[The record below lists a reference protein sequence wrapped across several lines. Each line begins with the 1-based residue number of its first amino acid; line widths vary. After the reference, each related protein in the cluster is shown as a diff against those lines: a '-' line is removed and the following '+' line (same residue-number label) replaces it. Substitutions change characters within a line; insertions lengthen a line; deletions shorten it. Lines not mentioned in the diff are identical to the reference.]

1 MSTAPLLPPV
11 ANLPNNLAPRLC
23 TLLAQ
28 TLEPLGFTPKSN
40 YRLFYY
46 WTRRTQTL
54 RQRCGL
60 EFYYGAVYVWYD
72 CRLASSPIFDVWG
85 SFDSWPP
92 AKAAVARHVVA
103 HFQEA
108 SRAFSPYRDDSQ
120 RRNALNR
127 SYGLNVDGDDAVE
140 RLARLLAEHIV
151 PLFERRREGLDL
163 LRAYDD
169 GTLAAFEAG
178 RERNL
183 LYSLEQTPFNTDNAD
198 AELYFG
204 HDTVLNV
211 LNLSALRLQN
221 GQNAEALALFDA
233 LADAKSSDCYTPY
246 SRAAF
251 ELALLGADVAKERL
265 AANGPGPNAM
275 RRPLEPTP
283 SQTLSPRTFNRPSFA
298 SPNLDE
304 AETARLLWLARFSDD
319 EAKATQAIRRLE
331 ELAND
336 APIVVY
342 ESPNARRLAA
352 NPTFD
357 AASFFPVVASSLRPT
372 PPSSSPSSTQTP
384 APQTDDAALATL
396 KNYLRR
402 RLDEVFAQRLEPLG
416 FKRGAS
422 PTWTHKT
429 KSLRRYCR
437 FAFWDRRDFVAVTF
451 GYYLQPCYACWDDA
465 PQDAESQALI
475 ARFRK
480 EKPRFQVGCYS
491 SDGRTVL
498 EPTTDFFGT
507 ALYWDYFSKD
517 GETEPLVA
525 KADMFIQSEIL
536 PFFERFRETD
546 DLLREYEAG
555 RLEQKFALGRTAGPG
570 REFAAAQN
578 YYRIGNYVEAL
589 ARFEAVPERF
599 NEFSF
604 ARDSVSEN
612 DRLLLEVARLGALSV
627 RQKLESQSRS
637 QADDAVSSVS
647 SGSRRP
653 ITPIPE
659 PLATALP
666 HYDRKLKVFWTREFA
681 SSAFAPEAESATR
694 KLKAGAE
701 SLRTCQEKCAQV
713 LEPLGFT
720 RENPVTWTRETATLR
735 QRFHLE
741 VLPGYNF
748 GFYGYY
754 YQKPDFPLWD
764 AASQDAETQ
773 ATLRHFKTL
782 VEKRFANAYF
792 AETHWH
798 FDYDRDCSPNPSP
811 QTPNP
816 SPLEALLTS
825 VNAAFTKTVLPFFK
839 RWSESSDVLADPA
852 PCDAQSRFGFGAND
866 AGQAKFGY
874 ALALFQVGR
883 YTESAKRFDALSKMK
898 RKPYAWPEYDDA
910 DWDALQEAA
919 RIAAEKVRN
928 LAKSQRLKR
937 R

>member
-1 MSTAPLLPPV
+1 MSTAPPLPPV
-11 ANLPNNLAPRLC
+11 ANLPNNLGPRLVL
-23 TLLAQ
+23 LLAQ
-28 TLEPLGFTPKSN
+28 TLEPLGFTTKSN

-72 CRLASSPIFDVWG
+72 CRLASSPIFDVLG

-92 AKAAVARHVVA
+92 AKAAAARRVVA
-103 HFQEA
+103 HFQET

-127 SYGLNVDGDDAVE
+127 SYGLNVDGDDAAE

-151 PLFERRREGLDL
+151 PLFERRREALDL

-169 GTLAAFEAG
+169 GTLAASEAG

-183 LYSLEQTPFNTDNAD
+183 LYSFEQTPFNTDNAD

-204 HDTVLNV
+204 PDSVLNV

-251 ELALLGADVAKERL
+251 ELALLGAAVAKERL
-265 AANGPGPNAM
+265 AVDGPGSNAT
-275 RRPLEPTP
+275 RRPLEPAP
-283 SQTLSPRTFNRPSFA
+283 SQTLSPRSFKRPSFA
-298 SPNLDE
+298 SLNVDE
-304 AETARLLWLARFSDD
+304 AEAARLLWLARFSDD
-319 EAKATQAIRRLE
+319 EAKATQAIQRLE

-336 APIVVY
+336 AHIVVY
-342 ESPNARRLAA
+342 ESPDARRLAA

-357 AASFFPVVASSLRPT
+357 AASLSHVVAFSLRPT
-372 PPSSSPSSTQTP
+372 PPLLSPSSTQAP
-384 APQTDDAALATL
+384 DPQTDDDALATL
-396 KNYLRR
+396 KSDLRR
-402 RLDEVFAQRLEPLG
+402 RLEEVFAQRLEPLG

-422 PTWTHKT
+422 PTWTQKT

-437 FAFWDRRDFVAVTF
+437 FAFWDRRDFFAVTF
-451 GYYLQPCYACWDDA
+451 GYYLHPCYACWDDA
-465 PQDAESQALI
+465 PQDAESQAFI

-480 EKPRFQVGCYS
+480 EKPSFEVLS
-491 SDGRTVL
+491 KIGRTVL

-507 ALYWDYFSKD
+507 PLYWKCLPKD
-517 GETEPLVA
+517 GEFEPLVV
-525 KADMFIQSEIL
+525 QSDTFLQTEIL

-546 DLLREYEAG
+546 DLLREYDAG
-555 RLEQKFALGRTAGPG
+555 RLEQAFALGREAGPG

-578 YYRIGNYVEAL
+578 YYRAGNYVEAL

-637 QADDAVSSVS
+637 QADGAVSTVFP
-647 SGSRRP
+647 GSRRP
-653 ITPIPE
+653 VTPIPE
-659 PLATALP
+659 PLATAHP
-666 HYDRKLKVFWTREFA
+666 HYDRQLKVFWTREFA

-720 RENPVTWTRETATLR
+720 RENPVTWTLETATLC

-754 YQKPDFPLWD
+754 YQKPDFSLWD
-764 AASQDAETQ
+764 AASQDVETQ
-773 ATLRHFKTL
+773 ATLARFQAL

-798 FDYDRDCSPNPSP
+798 FDYERDSSPNPSS
-811 QTPNP
+811 QTPNS
-816 SPLEALLTS
+816 SPLETILTS
-825 VNAAFTKTVLPFFK
+825 ANKAFTKTVLPFFE

-852 PCDAQSRFGFGAND
+852 PCDALSRFGFGNND

-898 RKPYAWPEYDDA
+898 RKPYVWPEYDDA
-910 DWDALQEAA
+910 DWSALQEAA
-919 RIAAEKVRN
+919 RLAAETAREIARFARARK
-928 LAKSQRLKR
+928 KQ
-937 R
+937 